1 VSPGDAINC
10 VYRGRSLI
18 VAATTSSCPD
28 AFFTSSDSDDSDEWS
43 EEDVDAK
50 DFESILD
57 LVKGSGSF
65 RSLTLRWHYRSRHES
80 LIAFS
85 NATFYDGRLVTFPVR
100 KSTPRCW
107 NRAVSR

>member
-1 VSPGDAINC
+1 MRRPSKCWDAINC

-18 VAATTSSCPD
+18 VAGDDKQLPPT

-50 DFESILD
+50 DFKSILD

-80 LIAFS
+80 H
-85 NATFYDGRLVTFPVR
+85 RLL
-100 KSTPRCW
+100 
-107 NRAVSR
+107 